1 MLLNRYNDMRA
12 ILFNVFFLVAAMVYG
27 QYDYTKYDA
36 LLTSSVSKSG
46 GVDYNYLSEHQ
57 DALKLVFQEL
67 TQYDVQKDEESDQLA
82 YWINMYNVATLLKVT
97 ENYPIKSIKDLD
109 GGNPWDVAWIHIGS
123 KKLSLNDIENN
134 IIRKQFN
141 EPRIHFAVNC
151 AAKSCPPLWNRA
163 FQGQFLEEAL
173 YQRTKSFLNN
183 SSYNHFDKKTAYL
196 SKIFEWYAG
205 DFGDVL
211 SYIKPYV
218 PSLSARKISYEDY
231 DWALNTK

>member
-1 MLLNRYNDMRA
+1 MAA
-12 ILFNVFFLVAAMVYG
+12 IVVNG
-27 QYDYTKYDA
+27 QYDYTQYDA
-36 LLTSSVSKSG
+36 LLTSSVSKNG
-46 GVDYNYLSEHQ
+46 EVDYAYLSDHQ
-57 DALKLVFQEL
+57 EALNSVFQEL
-67 TQYDVQKDEESDQLA
+67 TQYDVQKDGKSDQLA
-82 YWINMYNVATLLKVT
+82 YWINVYNVATLLKVT
-97 ENYPIKSIKDLD
+97 ESYPIKSIKDLN
-109 GGNPWDVAWIHIGS
+109 GGNPWDVAWIHIGG
-123 KKLSLNDIENN
+123 KNLSLNDIENN

-183 SSYNHFDKKTAYL
+183 SNYNHFDKKTAHL

-211 SYIKPYV
+211 TYIKPYL
-218 PSLSARKISYEDY
+218 PSLSANNIRYQDY
-231 DWALNTK
+231 DWSLNTK